1 VRSPHESRHFGR
13 GGEKRDRLRENLC
26 EIQCE
31 KRHKYKHSSPHVRC
45 KQLLACKVKRCAR
58 IVAKVFAKDIASVM
72 AGDIREPS
80 GPSDTAVC
88 LVALSR
94 RENSC
99 ESFCDE
105 VVGGTAQ
112 GPKLLRL

>member
-1 VRSPHESRHFGR
+1 
-13 GGEKRDRLRENLC
+13 
-26 EIQCE
+26 
-31 KRHKYKHSSPHVRC
+31 
-45 KQLLACKVKRCAR
+45 
-58 IVAKVFAKDIASVM
+58 M

-80 GPSDTAVC
+80 SPSDAEVC

-105 VVGGTAQ
+105 VAGGTAQ

>member
-1 VRSPHESRHFGR
+1 MRETAQIQTSAASR
-13 GGEKRDRLRENLC
+13 
-26 EIQCE
+26 Q
-31 KRHKYKHSSPHVRC
+31 VQ
-45 KQLLACKVKRCAR
+45 QLLACKVKRCAR

-80 GPSDTAVC
+80 SPSDAEVC

-105 VVGGTAQ
+105 VAKGTAQ